1 MKINELIK
9 KANEDYMPLKKEE
22 FKAKKE
28 GRELTQEQKE
38 NLFRFETVLNFYK
51 IIKGIFVEEFTKNEG
66 LVGYLVGEKKLT
78 LHQEK
83 AKDANNKEVTVS
95 VIDQS
100 MDERV
105 DMMPEKFYQLIFEE
119 MVKGHKKNIEAFTQ
133 RNDLVSLKKEQI
145 ELDILESFLP
155 KEATKEDIEKWLNEN
170 YPDGIDMKQMGPTI
184 GKAKAAFARADGK
197 MISEVVRQYVSKH

>member
-38 NLFRFETVLNFYK
+38 NLFKFDTVLNFYK

-66 LVGYLVGEKKLT
+66 LIGYLVSEKKIT
-78 LHQEK
+78 MHQEK

-105 DMMPEKFYQLIFEE
+105 DMMPEKFYQPLFEE
-119 MVKGHKKNIEAFTQ
+119 MIKGHKKNIEAFKQ
-133 RNDLVSLKKEQI
+133 RNDINSLNKEQI
-145 ELDILESFLP
+145 ELEILESFMP
-155 KEATKEDIEKWLNEN
+155 KEATREDIEAWLNNN
-170 YPDGIDMKQMGPTI
+170 YPNGLDVKQSGPII
-184 GKAKAAFARADGK
+184 GKIKASFKRADGRL
-197 MISEVVRQYVSKH
+197 ISEVVRNFANK

>member
-38 NLFRFETVLNFYK
+38 NLFKFETVLNFYK

-66 LVGYLVGEKKLT
+66 LIGYLVGEKKLT

-83 AKDANNKEVTVS
+83 AQDANNKEVTVS

-105 DMMPEKFYQLIFEE
+105 DMMPEKFYRPIFEE
-119 MVKGHKKNIEAFTQ
+119 MVKGHKKNIDAFTQ

-145 ELDILESFLP
+145 ELDILNSFLP
-155 KEATKEDIEKWLNEN
+155 KEATREDIEAWLNNN
-170 YPDGIDMKQMGPTI
+170 YPDGLDMKQMGPII
-184 GKAKAAFARADGK
+184 GKAKAAFERADGRL
-197 MISEVVRQYVSKH
+197 ISEVVRNFVNK

>member
-38 NLFRFETVLNFYK
+38 NLFKFDTVLNFYK

-66 LVGYLVGEKKLT
+66 LIGYLVGEKKIT
-78 LHQEK
+78 MHQEK

-105 DMMPEKFYQLIFEE
+105 DMMPEKFYQPLFEE
-119 MVKGHKKNIEAFTQ
+119 MIKGHKKNIEAFKQ
-133 RNDLVSLKKEQI
+133 RNDINSLNKEQI
-145 ELDILESFLP
+145 ELEILESFMP
-155 KEATKEDIEKWLNEN
+155 KEATREDIEAWLNNN
-170 YPDGIDMKQMGPTI
+170 YPNGFDVKQSGPII
-184 GKAKAAFARADGK
+184 GKIKASFKRADGRL
-197 MISEVVRQYVSKH
+197 ISEVVRNFANK